1 MPFFFKSNIVKKLS
15 VYLFTDLNLKE
26 KATFGLYDSPF
37 FLIESSVSGA
47 NIYISISQPSP

>member
-1 MPFFFKSNIVKKLS
+1 MPFFFKSNTVKKLS

-26 KATFGLYDSPF
+26 KATLGLYDSPF
-37 FLIESSVSGA
+37 FLIDSSVSGA